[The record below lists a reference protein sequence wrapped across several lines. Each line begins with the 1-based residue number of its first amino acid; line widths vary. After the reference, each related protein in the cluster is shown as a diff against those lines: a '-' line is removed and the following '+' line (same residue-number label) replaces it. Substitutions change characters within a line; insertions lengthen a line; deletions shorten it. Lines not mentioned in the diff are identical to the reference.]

1 MTRSGEPN
9 GSRPSLDTVIPE
21 ARFRG
26 EGVQGRPASTRRAA
40 AQGRPEAS
48 RGRPAP
54 RLRPRFTARP
64 RAFPEGSKT
73 RATLSV
79 MITNAR
85 ALSARLADLL
95 RAEQVA
101 MADFLLALADFDR
114 RRLWVDLGYA
124 SLFAYLHRE
133 LGLSRSAAHYRKTA
147 VELIQRFPQVEA
159 AFRSGRLCLTTS
171 FELAR
176 VLTPENLDEVLP
188 RFFGLSRREA
198 MEVAAS
204 IVPAETVPE
213 RTVVTP
219 VRESALTPPAA
230 ALDLGRRE
238 AAAPVA
244 PARECL
250 PVGTSSPAPS
260 RRVEPPARVEVRPL
274 DAERSRIH
282 LTVDRGFHARL
293 EEARDALS
301 HAHPNA
307 SDGEILDLALEALL
321 ERAAKRKG
329 LGTRRPKTPR
339 PAKREHVPAH
349 VLAAALERAGHCCE
363 WRLASGGSC
372 GSRRRLQADH
382 IQPLA
387 LGGTSDL
394 ANIRIACA
402 FHNLLAAREVFGD
415 AWMDQFAR
423 NPRVA
428 AGRRAGMETATGSAP
443 ALDFG

>member
-1 MTRSGEPN
+1 
-9 GSRPSLDTVIPE
+9 
-21 ARFRG
+21 
-26 EGVQGRPASTRRAA
+26 
-40 AQGRPEAS
+40 
-48 RGRPAP
+48 
-54 RLRPRFTARP
+54 
-64 RAFPEGSKT
+64 
-73 RATLSV
+73 

-124 SLFAYLHRE
+124 NLFAYLHRE

-147 VELIQRFPQVEA
+147 VELIQRFPPVEA

-204 IVPAETVPE
+204 IVPAETIPE

-219 VRESALTPPAA
+219 VRESALTTATA

-244 PARECL
+244 PAQALGAGCL
-250 PVGTSSPAPS
+250 PVGTSC
-260 RRVEPPARVEVRPL
+260 RVEPPARVEVRPL

-307 SDGEILDLALEALL
+307 
-321 ERAAKRKG
+321 
-329 LGTRRPKTPR
+329 
-339 PAKREHVPAH
+339 
-349 VLAAALERAGHCCE
+349 
-363 WRLASGGSC
+363 
-372 GSRRRLQADH
+372 
-382 IQPLA
+382 
-387 LGGTSDL
+387 
-394 ANIRIACA
+394 
-402 FHNLLAAREVFGD
+402 
-415 AWMDQFAR
+415 
-423 NPRVA
+423 
-428 AGRRAGMETATGSAP
+428 
-443 ALDFG
+443 

>member
-1 MTRSGEPN
+1 
-9 GSRPSLDTVIPE
+9 
-21 ARFRG
+21 
-26 EGVQGRPASTRRAA
+26 
-40 AQGRPEAS
+40 
-48 RGRPAP
+48 
-54 RLRPRFTARP
+54 
-64 RAFPEGSKT
+64 
-73 RATLSV
+73 
-79 MITNAR
+79 MISNAR

-101 MADFLLALADFDR
+101 MAEFLLACADFDR

-124 SLFAYLHRE
+124 NLFAYLHRE
-133 LGLSRSAAHYRKTA
+133 LGLSRSAAHYRRTA
-147 VELIQRFPQVEA
+147 VELIQRFPPVET

-188 RFFGLSRREA
+188 PFFGLSRREA

-204 IVPAETVPE
+204 IVPASAVPE

-219 VRESALTPPAA
+219 VHESALAPAIA
-230 ALDLGRRE
+230 VLAPESRE
-238 AAAPVA
+238 ATPAAPVA
-244 PARECL
+244 PVPALGPECL
-250 PVGTSSPAPS
+250 PVGTSNPPTPS
-260 RRVEPPARVEVRPL
+260 RPVEPPARVEVRPL
-274 DAERSRIH
+274 TAERSRIH
-282 LTVDRGFHARL
+282 LTVGRGFHARL

-307 SDGEILDLALEALL
+307 SDGEILELALEALL

-329 LGTRRPKTPR
+329 LGTRRPKFPR

-363 WRLASGGSC
+363 WRLPSGGVC
-372 GSRRRLQADH
+372 GARRRLQPDH

-394 ANIRIACA
+394 ANIRILCA

-415 AWMDQFAR
+415 AWMDQFTT
-423 NPRVA
+423 NPRA
-428 AGRRAGMETATGSAP
+428 AAARRAGMGGMGSAP
-443 ALDFG
+443 GLAFG

>member
-9 GSRPSLDTVIPE
+9 GSRPSLDTVFAE
-21 ARFRG
+21 ARSRG

-54 RLRPRFTARP
+54 SLRPRFTARP

-73 RATLSV
+73 LATLSV

-85 ALSARLADLL
+85 AISARLADLL

-147 VELIQRFPQVEA
+147 VELIERFPPVEA

-219 VRESALTPPAA
+219 VRESAPAQA
-230 ALDLGRRE
+230 IAVFDLERRE
-238 AAAPVA
+238 AAPAAA

-250 PVGTSSPAPS
+250 PVGTS

-307 SDGEILDLALEALL
+307 SDGDILDLALEALL

-339 PAKREHVPAH
+339 PAKREHVPAQ
-349 VLAAALERAGHCCE
+349 V
-363 WRLASGGSC
+363 
-372 GSRRRLQADH
+372 
-382 IQPLA
+382 
-387 LGGTSDL
+387 
-394 ANIRIACA
+394 
-402 FHNLLAAREVFGD
+402 
-415 AWMDQFAR
+415 
-423 NPRVA
+423 
-428 AGRRAGMETATGSAP
+428 
-443 ALDFG
+443 

>member
-1 MTRSGEPN
+1 
-9 GSRPSLDTVIPE
+9 
-21 ARFRG
+21 
-26 EGVQGRPASTRRAA
+26 
-40 AQGRPEAS
+40 
-48 RGRPAP
+48 
-54 RLRPRFTARP
+54 
-64 RAFPEGSKT
+64 
-73 RATLSV
+73 

-85 ALSARLADLL
+85 VLSARLADLL

-101 MADFLLALADFDR
+101 RADFLLALADFDR

-124 SLFAYLHRE
+124 NLFAYLHRE

-147 VELIQRFPQVEA
+147 VELIQRFPPVEA

-176 VLTPENLDEVLP
+176 VLTRENLDTVLP

-198 MEVAAS
+198 MEVAAA

-219 VRESALTPPAA
+219 VRESAPAIA
-230 ALDLGRRE
+230 VLAPERRE
-238 AAAPVA
+238 APLAAPLS
-244 PARECL
+244 PALALGAECL
-250 PVGTSSPAPS
+250 PVGTSSPAPAPS
-260 RRVEPPARVEVRPL
+260 RPVEPPARVEVRPL
-274 DAERSRIH
+274 TAERSRIH
-282 LTVDRGFHARL
+282 LTVGCGFHARL
-293 EEARDALS
+293 EEARDVLS

-307 SDGEILDLALEALL
+307 SDGDILELALEALL

-339 PAKREHVPAH
+339 AAKREHVPAH

-363 WRLASGGSC
+363 WRLASEGVC
-372 GSRRRLQADH
+372 GSRRRLQPDH

-387 LGGTSDL
+387 LGGCSDL
-394 ANIRIACA
+394 ANIRILCT

-415 AWMDQFAR
+415 EWMDQFTT
-423 NPRVA
+423 NPRTA
-428 AGRRAGMETATGSAP
+428 AARRAGMGTAMGSAP
-443 ALDFG
+443 VLAFG

>member
-1 MTRSGEPN
+1 
-9 GSRPSLDTVIPE
+9 
-21 ARFRG
+21 
-26 EGVQGRPASTRRAA
+26 
-40 AQGRPEAS
+40 
-48 RGRPAP
+48 
-54 RLRPRFTARP
+54 
-64 RAFPEGSKT
+64 
-73 RATLSV
+73 

-147 VELIQRFPQVEA
+147 VELIQRFQLVEA

-198 MEVAAS
+198 MEVAAA
-204 IVPAETVPE
+204 ILPAETVPE

-219 VRESALTPPAA
+219 VRESVHAPANAVLASEGREATPAA
-230 ALDLGRRE
+230 PAPPSRALG
-238 AAAPVA
+238 A
-244 PARECL
+244 ECL
-250 PVGTSSPAPS
+250 PVGTSSPTPVPAPS
-260 RRVEPPARVEVRPL
+260 RPVEPPARVEVRPL

-301 HAHPNA
+301 HAHPSP
-307 SDGEILDLALEALL
+307 SDGEILELALEALL

-329 LGTRRPKTPR
+329 LGTLRPKTPR

-349 VLAAALERAGHCCE
+349 VLAAALEKAGHCCE
-363 WRLASGGSC
+363 WRLASGGVC
-372 GSRRRLQADH
+372 GSRRRLQPDH

-394 ANIRIACA
+394 ANIRILCA

-415 AWMDQFAR
+415 EWMDRFTT
-423 NPRVA
+423 NPRS
-428 AGRRAGMETATGSAP
+428 GRRPTGSEGLGAGARVRMKGTSSGGCTEAP
-443 ALDFG
+443 PTSTARLAAN

>member
-9 GSRPSLDTVIPE
+9 GSRPSLDTVFAE
-21 ARFRG
+21 ARSRG

-54 RLRPRFTARP
+54 SLRPRFTARP

-73 RATLSV
+73 LATLSV

-85 ALSARLADLL
+85 AISARLADLL

-147 VELIQRFPQVEA
+147 VELIERFPPVEA

-219 VRESALTPPAA
+219 VRESAPAPA
-230 ALDLGRRE
+230 TATLALERRE
-238 AAAPVA
+238 AAAPAA

-260 RRVEPPARVEVRPL
+260 RRGEPPARVEVRPL

-301 HAHPNA
+301 HANA
-307 SDGEILDLALEALL
+307 SDGEILELALEALL

-329 LGTRRPKTPR
+329 LGTRRPKTQR
-339 PAKREHVPAH
+339 PAKREHVPAQ

-394 ANIRIACA
+394 ANIRIACK

-415 AWMDQFAR
+415 AWMDQFTR
-423 NPRVA
+423 NPRA
-428 AGRRAGMETATGSAP
+428 AADGLNLPRYGPGS
-443 ALDFG
+443 

>member
-1 MTRSGEPN
+1 
-9 GSRPSLDTVIPE
+9 
-21 ARFRG
+21 
-26 EGVQGRPASTRRAA
+26 
-40 AQGRPEAS
+40 
-48 RGRPAP
+48 
-54 RLRPRFTARP
+54 
-64 RAFPEGSKT
+64 
-73 RATLSV
+73 

-95 RAEQVA
+95 RAEQGA
-101 MADFLLALADFDR
+101 MADFLLALSDFDAR
-114 RRLWVDLGYA
+114 RRWVDLGYTN
-124 SLFAYLHRE
+124 LFGYLHRE
-133 LGLSRSAAHYRKTA
+133 LGLSRSAAHYRRTA
-147 VELIQRFPQVEA
+147 VELIQRFPPVEA

-198 MEVAAS
+198 MEVAAA

-213 RTVVTP
+213 RTLVTP
-219 VRESALTPPAA
+219 VREPAPTPAIAVLAPE
-230 ALDLGRRE
+230 RRE
-238 AAAPVA
+238 ATAAAPVA
-244 PARECL
+244 PAPALGAECL
-250 PVGTSSPAPS
+250 PVGTSSPVPTASHPLD
-260 RRVEPPARVEVRPL
+260 PPARVEVRPL
-274 DAERSRIH
+274 TADWSRIH
-282 LTVDRGFHARL
+282 LTVGRGFHARL

-307 SDGEILDLALEALL
+307 SDGEILELALEALL
-321 ERAAKRKG
+321 ARAAKRKG

-363 WRLASGGSC
+363 WSLASGGVC
-372 GSRRRLQADH
+372 GSRRRLQPDH

-394 ANIRIACA
+394 ANIRILCA

-415 AWMDQFAR
+415 AWMDQFTT

-428 AGRRAGMETATGSAP
+428 AARRAGMRPAKGAAP
-443 ALDFG
+443 ALAFG

>member
-1 MTRSGEPN
+1 
-9 GSRPSLDTVIPE
+9 
-21 ARFRG
+21 
-26 EGVQGRPASTRRAA
+26 
-40 AQGRPEAS
+40 
-48 RGRPAP
+48 
-54 RLRPRFTARP
+54 
-64 RAFPEGSKT
+64 
-73 RATLSV
+73 

-147 VELIQRFPQVEA
+147 VELIQRFPPVEG

-171 FELAR
+171 FELGR

-204 IVPAETVPE
+204 IVPAEAVPE

-219 VRESALTPPAA
+219 LRESAAA
-230 ALDLGRRE
+230 QAIAVLAQERRE
-238 AAAPVA
+238 ATPAGAPVA
-244 PARECL
+244 PAPALGAECL
-250 PVGTSSPAPS
+250 PVGTSSQVPAPS
-260 RRVEPPARVEVRPL
+260 RPVEPPARVEVRPL
-274 DAERSRIH
+274 TAERSRIH
-282 LTVDRGFHARL
+282 LTVSCGFHARL
-293 EEARDALS
+293 EEVRDALS

-307 SDGEILDLALEALL
+307 SDGEILELALEALL

-339 PAKREHVPAH
+339 PSRREHVPAH

-363 WRLASGGSC
+363 WSLASGGVC
-372 GSRRRLQADH
+372 GSRRRLQPDH

-394 ANIRIACA
+394 ANIRILCA

-415 AWMDQFAR
+415 EWMDEFTT
-423 NPRVA
+423 NPRA
-428 AGRRAGMETATGSAP
+428 AAVRRAGVGNAMGSAP
-443 ALDFG
+443 ALALG

>member
-1 MTRSGEPN
+1 
-9 GSRPSLDTVIPE
+9 
-21 ARFRG
+21 
-26 EGVQGRPASTRRAA
+26 
-40 AQGRPEAS
+40 
-48 RGRPAP
+48 
-54 RLRPRFTARP
+54 
-64 RAFPEGSKT
+64 
-73 RATLSV
+73 
-79 MITNAR
+79 
-85 ALSARLADLL
+85 
-95 RAEQVA
+95 
-101 MADFLLALADFDR
+101 
-114 RRLWVDLGYA
+114 
-124 SLFAYLHRE
+124 
-133 LGLSRSAAHYRKTA
+133 
-147 VELIQRFPQVEA
+147 
-159 AFRSGRLCLTTS
+159 
-171 FELAR
+171 
-176 VLTPENLDEVLP
+176 
-188 RFFGLSRREA
+188 
-198 MEVAAS
+198 
-204 IVPAETVPE
+204 
-213 RTVVTP
+213 
-219 VRESALTPPAA
+219 
-230 ALDLGRRE
+230 
-238 AAAPVA
+238 
-244 PARECL
+244 
-250 PVGTSSPAPS
+250 
-260 RRVEPPARVEVRPL
+260 PARVEVRPL

-415 AWMDQFAR
+415 AWMNQFTR
-423 NPRVA
+423 NPRTA
-428 AGRRAGMETATGSAP
+428 ADRRAGMGTATGSAP
-443 ALDFG
+443 PALDFG

>member
-1 MTRSGEPN
+1 M
-9 GSRPSLDTVIPE
+9 
-21 ARFRG
+21 
-26 EGVQGRPASTRRAA
+26 
-40 AQGRPEAS
+40 
-48 RGRPAP
+48 
-54 RLRPRFTARP
+54 
-64 RAFPEGSKT
+64 T

-124 SLFAYLHRE
+124 NLFAYLHRE

-147 VELIQRFPQVEA
+147 VDLIQRFPPVEA

-204 IVPAETVPE
+204 IVPAETIPE

-219 VRESALTPPAA
+219 VRESTPAQA
-230 ALDLGRRE
+230 NAVQATATLDLGRCE
-238 AAAPVA
+238 AAAPAA

-307 SDGEILDLALEALL
+307 SDGEILELALEALL
-321 ERAAKRKG
+321 ERASKRKG
-329 LGTRRPKTPR
+329 LGTRRPKAPR

-415 AWMDQFAR
+415 AWMDQFSR
-423 NPRVA
+423 NPRA
-428 AGRRAGMETATGSAP
+428 AADGLNLPRYGPGS
-443 ALDFG
+443 

>member
-1 MTRSGEPN
+1 
-9 GSRPSLDTVIPE
+9 
-21 ARFRG
+21 
-26 EGVQGRPASTRRAA
+26 
-40 AQGRPEAS
+40 
-48 RGRPAP
+48 
-54 RLRPRFTARP
+54 
-64 RAFPEGSKT
+64 
-73 RATLSV
+73 

-124 SLFAYLHRE
+124 NLFAYLHRE
-133 LGLSRSAAHYRKTA
+133 LGLSRSAAHYRKIA
-147 VELIQRFPQVEA
+147 VELIQRFPPVEA
-159 AFRSGRLCLTTS
+159 ALRSGRLCLTTS

-204 IVPAETVPE
+204 IAPAETVPE

-219 VRESALTPPAA
+219 VRESAPAL
-230 ALDLGRRE
+230 ALALLAPERRE
-238 AAAPVA
+238 AIAASPVA
-244 PARECL
+244 PAPALGAECL
-250 PVGTSSPAPS
+250 PVGTSSPAPTS
-260 RRVEPPARVEVRPL
+260 SPVLAPPRPVEAPARVEVRPL
-274 DAERSRIH
+274 TADRSRIH
-282 LTVDRGFHARL
+282 LTVGCGFHARL

-307 SDGEILDLALEALL
+307 SDGDILELALEALL

-339 PAKREHVPAH
+339 PAKREHVPAD
-349 VLAAALERAGHCCE
+349 VLAAALERAGHCCQ
-363 WRLASGGSC
+363 WGLASGGVC
-372 GSRRRLQADH
+372 GSRRRLQPDH

-394 ANIRIACA
+394 ANIRILCA
-402 FHNLLAAREVFGD
+402 FHNLLAARDVFGD
-415 AWMDQFAR
+415 EWMDQFTT
-423 NPRVA
+423 NPRTA
-428 AGRRAGMETATGSAP
+428 AARRAGMGLAIGSAP
-443 ALDFG
+443 ALASG

>member
-1 MTRSGEPN
+1 
-9 GSRPSLDTVIPE
+9 
-21 ARFRG
+21 
-26 EGVQGRPASTRRAA
+26 
-40 AQGRPEAS
+40 
-48 RGRPAP
+48 
-54 RLRPRFTARP
+54 
-64 RAFPEGSKT
+64 
-73 RATLSV
+73 

-85 ALSARLADLL
+85 VLSARLADLL

-101 MADFLLALADFDR
+101 MADFLLAAADFDR
-114 RRLWVDLGYA
+114 SRHWIDLGYA

-176 VLTPENLDEVLP
+176 VLTPDNLDDVLP

-204 IVPAETVPE
+204 MVPAETVPE

-219 VRESALTPPAA
+219 ARESALAPE
-230 ALDLGRRE
+230 RRE
-238 AAAPVA
+238 ATPVPGA
-244 PARECL
+244 PARATSAECL
-250 PVGTSSPAPS
+250 PVGTPAPVPAPS
-260 RRVEPPARVEVRPL
+260 RPVEPPARVEVRPL
-274 DAERSRIH
+274 TAERSRIH
-282 LTVDRGFHARL
+282 VTVGQGFHARL

-307 SDGEILDLALEALL
+307 SDGDILELALEALL

-329 LGTRRPKTPR
+329 VGTRRPKTPR
-339 PAKREHVPAH
+339 AAQREHVPSH

-363 WRLASGGSC
+363 WTLASGGVC
-372 GSRRRLQADH
+372 ASRRRLQPDH

-394 ANIRIACA
+394 ANIRILCA
-402 FHNLLAAREVFGD
+402 FHNLLAARQVFGD
-415 AWMDQFAR
+415 EWMDQFTT
-423 NPRVA
+423 NPRA
-428 AGRRAGMETATGSAP
+428 AVGRRAETAVVRPRGKRHAP
-443 ALDFG
+443 EQRPHL

>member
-1 MTRSGEPN
+1 MVSAIGASSREP
-9 GSRPSLDTVIPE
+9 
-21 ARFRG
+21 
-26 EGVQGRPASTRRAA
+26 
-40 AQGRPEAS
+40 
-48 RGRPAP
+48 
-54 RLRPRFTARP
+54 
-64 RAFPEGSKT
+64 
-73 RATLSV
+73 
-79 MITNAR
+79 
-85 ALSARLADLL
+85 
-95 RAEQVA
+95 
-101 MADFLLALADFDR
+101 
-114 RRLWVDLGYA
+114 DLGYA
-124 SLFAYLHRE
+124 NLFAYLHRE

-147 VELIQRFPQVEA
+147 VDLIQRFPPVEA

-176 VLTPENLDEVLP
+176 VLTAENLDEVLP

-219 VRESALTPPAA
+219 VRESGTAPPAA

-244 PARECL
+244 PARALAAGCL
-250 PVGTSSPAPS
+250 PVGTSSPGPS
-260 RRVEPPARVEVRPL
+260 PRVEPPARVEVRPL

-307 SDGEILDLALEALL
+307 SDGDILELALEALL

-415 AWMDQFAR
+415 AWMDQFTR
-423 NPRVA
+423 NPRA
-428 AGRRAGMETATGSAP
+428 AADRRAGMGSAMGSAP

>member
-1 MTRSGEPN
+1 
-9 GSRPSLDTVIPE
+9 
-21 ARFRG
+21 
-26 EGVQGRPASTRRAA
+26 
-40 AQGRPEAS
+40 
-48 RGRPAP
+48 
-54 RLRPRFTARP
+54 
-64 RAFPEGSKT
+64 
-73 RATLSV
+73 

-85 ALSARLADLL
+85 ALSSRLADLL

-147 VELIQRFPQVEA
+147 VELILRFPPVEA

-213 RTVVTP
+213 RTVVRP
-219 VRESALTPPAA
+219 VRESVPGSALA
-230 ALDLGRRE
+230 ALAVERRE
-238 AAAPVA
+238 AATAAAVA
-244 PARECL
+244 PARAPGAECL

-260 RRVEPPARVEVRPL
+260 HPVEPPARVEVRPL

-282 LTVDRGFHARL
+282 LTVDRGFHSRL

-307 SDGEILDLALEALL
+307 SDGEILELALEALL

-339 PAKREHVPAH
+339 PAKREHVSAH
-349 VLAAALERAGHCCE
+349 VLAAALERAAHCCQ
-363 WRLASGGSC
+363 WRLASGGVC
-372 GSRRRLQADH
+372 GSRRRLQPDH

-394 ANIRIACA
+394 PNIRIVCA

-415 AWMDQFAR
+415 AWMDEFTT
-423 NPRVA
+423 NPRA
-428 AGRRAGMETATGSAP
+428 ATARRAGTGARMGSPPEFA
-443 ALDFG
+443 FG